1 MPCSRMTKI
10 FVHQHGLVISADAK
24 VGSIATVAQTLT
36 YGFEEV
42 LRVEDVDSVVKLKIR
57 ALQSG

>member
-1 MPCSRMTKI
+1 M
-10 FVHQHGLVISADAK
+10 
-24 VGSIATVAQTLT
+24 ATVVQTLT

>member
-1 MPCSRMTKI
+1 M
-10 FVHQHGLVISADAK
+10 
-24 VGSIATVAQTLT
+24 ATVVQMLT